1 MSNAF
6 FSSSQNRKLLIAMRS
21 CNVQERQDGAVRQ
34 YENQTEG
41 KAYFLFKESSEGA
54 ILELARVCKF
64 TGSPEQFRK

>member
-1 MSNAF
+1 
-6 FSSSQNRKLLIAMRS
+6 MRS